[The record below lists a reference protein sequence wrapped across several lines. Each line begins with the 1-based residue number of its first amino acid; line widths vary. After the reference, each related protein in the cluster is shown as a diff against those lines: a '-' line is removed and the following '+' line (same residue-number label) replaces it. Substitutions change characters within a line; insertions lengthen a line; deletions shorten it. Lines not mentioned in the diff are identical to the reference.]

1 MTVSDGS
8 LAIVSAGMLTTLL
21 FLLSYLAALF
31 FLAQYCGFWVY
42 PQIKGMSTL
51 MRTFWI
57 ALLSSFGLLLN
68 LLGEYFTHLVWSCHV
83 NGNHRVP
90 CMENNETQNQPTH
103 KPALS
108 WYQIICRHPNTSD
121 YSCVYSQLRVKQE

>member
-42 PQIKGMSTL
+42 PQIKGMSAL

-57 ALLSSFGLLLN
+57 VLLSSFGLLLN
-68 LLGEYFTHLVWSCHV
+68 LLGEYFTHLVWSSHV
-83 NGNHRVP
+83 NGNHGGHCRD
-90 CMENNETQNQPTH
+90 NNAIH
-103 KPALS
+103 KPTLT

-121 YSCVYSQLRVKQE
+121 YPCVYSQLRVKQE